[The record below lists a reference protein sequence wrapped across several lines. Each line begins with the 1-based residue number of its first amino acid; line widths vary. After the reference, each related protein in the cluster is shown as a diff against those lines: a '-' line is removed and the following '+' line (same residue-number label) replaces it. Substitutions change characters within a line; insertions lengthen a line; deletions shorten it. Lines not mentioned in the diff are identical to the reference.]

1 MTNLTKEKS
10 VDLMRATSYD
20 AVVSVRVPN
29 RHDSK
34 PTD

>member
-10 VDLMRATSYD
+10 VDLMRAIFYN